1 VGGSR
6 HWIKDYITSLY
17 TYLQL
22 VVVNAFDI
30 YDIFAD
36 LVPGTVAAILLL
48 GVAVPVE
55 QASSILNEVGGVG
68 AGLIF
73 ISISYV
79 LGRMVRN
86 MPNVTNFLFGRWDRS
101 VSFESSVEDFI
112 FSSDNPLED
121 SVKNN
126 FLKTIYS
133 KAEIA
138 GSLDSSDIGTILDI
152 GYSELWGENTLYQR
166 YTIVSGFYEG
176 LANSFLFVI
185 FSYLITGIV
194 AYFAVFLTVST

>member
-1 VGGSR
+1 M
-6 HWIKDYITSLY
+6 
-17 TYLQL
+17 QE
-22 VVVNAFDI
+22 
-30 YDIFAD
+30 
-36 LVPGTVAAILLL
+36 P
-48 GVAVPVE
+48 
-55 QASSILNEVGGVG
+55 SSILSGVSGVG

-86 MPNVTNFLFGRWDRS
+86 MPNLTNILMRLCDRS

-138 GSLDSSDIGTILDI
+138 GSLDSSDTETILDI

-176 LANSFLFVI
+176 LSNSFLLMIVF
-185 FSYLITGIV
+185 YLLTGLV
-194 AYFAVFLTVST
+194 AYFSILSGYFYSTTWSSFIAESAIGAGMFIIGLVAAYILIVIQFRKFEQRRATQFVIK